1 MARGPKTS
9 LSITLSSDDR
19 RTLESQQRSTSV
31 RAGLAKRGRIILC
44 IADGLSV
51 AETVRRVGIA
61 RRLVYKWVKRFRAD
75 GAEGLHD
82 KPRPGRPPVFSPGGR
97 HARGQDRVRAA

>member
-19 RTLESQQRSTSV
+19 GTLESWQRSTTV

-51 AETVRRVGIA
+51 AETVRRVGIS

-75 GAEGLHD
+75 GAQGLCD

-97 HARGQDRVRAA
+97 GARGQDRVRAA